1 MEAAEKKKLY
11 DIAFALAIFT
21 IIYNI
26 IEGVIATY
34 FGFTDESLTLFGFGV
49 DSFIEFISGLGIAHM
64 VVRIQKHP
72 ESKRDAFEKTAL
84 RITGTAFY
92 ILVAGLLITSVYN
105 IINKINPETTFWGVI
120 ISSISILV
128 MWILLRAKV
137 KVGKALNS
145 EAMLADASC
154 TRVCIY
160 MSLILLA
167 SSAVYE
173 FFKIPYTDAI
183 GSLGLAYFSFVEGK
197 ECFEKAKSDK
207 HCHCDH

>member
-1 MEAAEKKKLY
+1 MTDTAKLY
-11 DIAFALAIFT
+11 KTAFALAVFT

-26 IEGVIATY
+26 VEGIIATY
-34 FGFTDESLTLFGFGV
+34 LGFRDESLTLFGFGV

-64 VVRIQKHP
+64 VLRIQKHP
-72 ESKRDAFEKTAL
+72 DSKRDDFEKTAL

-92 ILVAGLLITSVYN
+92 VLVGGLIITSTYN
-105 IINKINPETTFWGVI
+105 VIKGINPQATLWGVV
-120 ISSISILV
+120 ISCISIVV
-128 MWILLRAKV
+128 MIVLLAAKM

-145 EAMLADASC
+145 EAILADASC

-160 MSLILLA
+160 MSVILLA
-167 SSAVYE
+167 SSAVYH

-207 HCHCDH
+207 HCHCDHDH